1 MSGNVRTLID
11 ATSTPLASIFGSGF
25 LVIVPILA
33 GAVGRFSVLAMAAV
47 CGLAYAVGSI
57 IRLNIRYAEPL
68 LEGAAAKH
76 RTVRIERTSDLA
88 LILAYVI
95 SVTLYIRILA
105 AFLFGGLGHDTP
117 LNEHLLTVGVIAII
131 GVVGYLR
138 GLNMLQRLE
147 DWSLWITIAIILAL
161 LAGFG
166 LFDLGAMRGDGIQL
180 PDPPDHTWWESI
192 TIVAG
197 ALIVVQGFETSRYL
211 GGQFDTATRIRS
223 SRLSQIIST
232 AVYLAFVGLATPL
245 MHFLGDTVEDNAL
258 IMLAGKASVLLP
270 IPLVV
275 AAVLSQFSAAVADT
289 MAGGGNAVEVTKGHV
304 DHKHA
309 YLFICGLAIVL
320 SMADTMTILA
330 LASRAFAFY
339 YTLQCIVA
347 ITISRSTPQRLG
359 MGLVAAVLL
368 FITIF
373 AVPAG

>member
-1 MSGNVRTLID
+1 MNGNARKLID
-11 ATSTPLASIFGSGF
+11 ATTTPLASIFGSGF

-33 GAVGRFSVLAMAAV
+33 GAVGGFSVLAMAAV
-47 CGLAYAVGSI
+47 CVLAYAVGSV
-57 IRLNIRYAEPL
+57 IRFNIRYAEPL
-68 LEGAAAKH
+68 LEAGTASH

-105 AFLFGGLGHDTP
+105 AFLLGGFGGDTQVA
-117 LNEHLLTVGVIAII
+117 EHLVTVGVIATI
-131 GVVGYLR
+131 GVIAYVR
-138 GLNMLQRLE
+138 GLGMLQRIE
-147 DWSLWITIAIILAL
+147 SWSLGLTLLLILAL
-161 LAGFG
+161 VAGFAS
-166 LFDLGAMRGDGIQL
+166 FDIAALRGDGIQM
-180 PDPPDHTWWESI
+180 PDTPDHTWWEVV
-192 TIVAG
+192 TIVGG

-211 GGQFDTATRIRS
+211 GAQFDTATRIRS
-223 SRLSQIIST
+223 SRISQIIST

-245 MHFLGDTVEDNAL
+245 MHYLGDTVEDNAL

-270 IPLVV
+270 IPLVA

-304 DHKHA
+304 DTKHA

-320 SMADTMTILA
+320 SMADTLTILA

-347 ITISRSTPQRLG
+347 IMVSKSMPQRLG

-368 FITIF
+368 FITLF

>member
-1 MSGNVRTLID
+1 M
-11 ATSTPLASIFGSGF
+11 
-25 LVIVPILA
+25 
-33 GAVGRFSVLAMAAV
+33 
-47 CGLAYAVGSI
+47 
-57 IRLNIRYAEPL
+57 
-68 LEGAAAKH
+68 
-76 RTVRIERTSDLA
+76 
-88 LILAYVI
+88 
-95 SVTLYIRILA
+95 
-105 AFLFGGLGHDTP
+105 
-117 LNEHLLTVGVIAII
+117 GVIAII

-147 DWSLWITIAIILAL
+147 DWSLWITIVIILAL
-161 LAGFG
+161 LAGFA

-180 PDPPDHTWWESI
+180 PDRPDHTWWEAI
-192 TIVAG
+192 TIVGG

-245 MHFLGDTVEDNAL
+245 MHYLGDTVEDNAL

-304 DHKHA
+304 DPKHA

-320 SMADTMTILA
+320 SLADTLTILA

-347 ITISRSTPQRLG
+347 ITISKSMPQRLG

-368 FITIF
+368 FITLF